1 MNDETMDDDE
11 FYVSKTKR
19 KQAMNE
25 LQDMGGE
32 LVKLG
37 NSRLAEL
44 KLPEEL
50 LTAVLEAKRITS
62 NGATRRQIQYIGRL
76 MRDVDVAPIKAKL
89 DAWSGN
95 SKAEAARFHRLERWR
110 ERLLTDESTLP
121 EFIAEYPAAD
131 VQQIRTLI
139 RNARKET
146 EANKP
151 PKSSRALFKLL
162 KEISEANQDNS

>member
-44 KLPEEL
+44 NLPEEL
-50 LTAVLEAKRITS
+50 LTAVLDAKRITS

-76 MRDVDVAPIKAKL
+76 MRDIDPAPIKAKL

-110 ERLLTDESTLP
+110 ERLLTDESALS
-121 EFIAEYPAAD
+121 EFIDEYPAAD
-131 VQQIRTLI
+131 AQQIRSLI

-162 KEISEANQDNS
+162 KEITEANQENS

>member
-110 ERLLTDESTLP
+110 ERLLTDESSLP
-121 EFIAEYPAAD
+121 EFITEYPAAD
-131 VQQIRTLI
+131 VQQIATDTGILGQILAKIQSILNDYGWSLAAVLASPFIWCR
-139 RNARKET
+139 
-146 EANKP
+146 
-151 PKSSRALFKLL
+151 
-162 KEISEANQDNS
+162 Q

>member
-44 KLPEEL
+44 NLPEEL
-50 LTAVLEAKRITS
+50 LTAVLDAKRITS
-62 NGATRRQIQYIGRL
+62 NSATRRQIQYIGRL
-76 MRDVDVAPIKAKL
+76 MRDIDPAPIKAKL

-110 ERLLTDESTLP
+110 ERLLADESALS
-121 EFIAEYPAAD
+121 EFIGEYPATDA
-131 VQQIRTLI
+131 QQIRTLV
-139 RNARKET
+139 RNARR
-146 EANKP
+146 EAEASKP

-162 KEISEANQDNS
+162 KETTESNEENS

>member
-25 LQDMGGE
+25 LQDMGE
-32 LVKLG
+32 ALVKQG

-44 KLPEEL
+44 NLPEEL
-50 LTAVLEAKRITS
+50 LSAVLEAKRITS
-62 NGATRRQIQYIGRL
+62 NGAIRRQMQYIGRL
-76 MRDVDVAPIKAKL
+76 MRDIDAAPIKAKL

-95 SKAEAARFHRLERWR
+95 SKAEAAKFHRLERWR
-110 ERLLTDESTLP
+110 ERLLADESALS
-121 EFIAEYPAAD
+121 EFMGEYPAAD
-131 VQQIRTLI
+131 AQQIRTLI
-139 RNARKET
+139 RNARR
-146 EANKP
+146 EAEASKP

-162 KEISEANQDNS
+162 KETTESNEENS

>member
-19 KQAMNE
+19 KQAMND

-44 KLPEEL
+44 KLPENL

-110 ERLLTDESTLP
+110 ERLLMDESALP

-139 RNARKET
+139 RNARKEA
-146 EANKP
+146 EAEKP

-162 KEISEANQDNS
+162 KEISEANPENS

>member
-110 ERLLTDESTLP
+110 ERLLTDESALP

-139 RNARKET
+139 RNARKEA
-146 EANKP
+146 EAEKP

-162 KEISEANQDNS
+162 KEISEANPENS

>member
-110 ERLLTDESTLP
+110 ERLLTDESALP

-139 RNARKET
+139 RNARKEA
-146 EANKP
+146 EASKP

-162 KEISEANQDNS
+162 KEISEANPENS

>member
-62 NGATRRQIQYIGRL
+62 NGATRRQLQYIGRL

-110 ERLLTDESTLP
+110 ERLLTDESALP
-121 EFIAEYPAAD
+121 EFIAEYHAAD

-139 RNARKET
+139 RNARKEA
-146 EANKP
+146 EASKP

-162 KEISEANQDNS
+162 KEITEASQDNS

>member
-25 LQDMGGE
+25 LQDMGE
-32 LVKLG
+32 ALVKLG

-44 KLPEEL
+44 NLPDEL

-62 NGATRRQIQYIGRL
+62 NGATRRQMQYIGRL
-76 MRDVDVAPIKAKL
+76 MRDIDAAPVKAKL

-95 SKAEAARFHRLERWR
+95 SKTEAARFHRLERWR
-110 ERLLTDESTLP
+110 ERLLTDESSLP
-121 EFIAEYPAAD
+121 EFITEYPAAD

-139 RNARKET
+139 RNARKEA
-146 EANKP
+146 EAGKP

-162 KEISEANQDNS
+162 KEITESSQENS